1 MSYKISVIVPVY
13 NAEQYLNQCIDSI
26 LNQTIDSLELLL
38 LNDGSKDNSGA
49 ICDEYAKKYDNIRVF
64 HLENG
69 GPSRARNIGISEA
82 NGKFVGFVDSD
93 DYIESTMFEKMYL
106 KAQETGSEI
115 VMCSCYIDNEKEKTP
130 FVMNYKSLYENEDV
144 IKGLSSRYSTQDHT
158 GLFSV
163 CNKIINKSFISNN
176 NLHFDEDLIRA
187 EDAWFVFDC
196 LKYAKKVS
204 FINEPFYY
212 YRQVETSTMHTIQND
227 RFERSKAFRNKLQSE
242 NDSLNLTYDKNEFF
256 YEFLYECFTYCRAM
270 YQQKNVDAVNAV
282 INDDFFKNACNY
294 SACMPIHL
302 RLLCLLEKMN
312 VKNLL
317 KLLLK
322 LWAK

>member
-26 LNQTIDSLELLL
+26 LNQTLDSFELIL
-38 LNDGSKDNSGA
+38 LNDGSKDGSGA
-49 ICDEYAKKYDNIRVF
+49 ICDEYAEKYDNVSVY

-69 GPSRARNIGISEA
+69 GPARARNIGISKAKGEYI
-82 NGKFVGFVDSD
+82 GFVDSD
-93 DYIESTMFEKMYL
+93 DYIDEKMYEVL
-106 KAQETGSEI
+106 FSESQERNADI
-115 VMCSCYIDNEKEKTP
+115 VMCTYSIKSENET
-130 FVMNYKSLYENEDV
+130 VLCNMNYEAYYDSDSMKEL
-144 IKGLSSRYSTQDHT
+144 ILRYSSTDHN

-163 CNKIINKSFISNN
+163 CNKIFRRQLIVDNR
-176 NLHFDEDLIRA
+176 LVFDEQLIRA

-196 LKYAKKVS
+196 LKCAKKVS

-312 VKNLL
+312 LKNLL

>member
-26 LNQTIDSLELLL
+26 LNQTLDSFELIL
-38 LNDGSKDNSGA
+38 LNDGSKDGSGA
-49 ICDEYAKKYDNIRVF
+49 ICDEYADKYDNVSVY

-69 GPSRARNIGISEA
+69 GPARARNIGISKAKGEYI
-82 NGKFVGFVDSD
+82 GFVDSD
-93 DYIESTMFEKMYL
+93 DYIDEKMYEVL
-106 KAQETGSEI
+106 FSESQERNADI
-115 VMCSCYIDNEKEKTP
+115 VMCTYSIKSENET
-130 FVMNYKSLYENEDV
+130 VLCNMNYEAYYDSDSMKEL
-144 IKGLSSRYSTQDHT
+144 ILRYSSTDHN

-163 CNKIINKSFISNN
+163 CNKIFRRQLIVDNR
-176 NLHFDEDLIRA
+176 LVFDEQLIRA

-196 LKYAKKVS
+196 LKCAKKVS

-312 VKNLL
+312 LKNLL

>member
-26 LNQTIDSLELLL
+26 LNQTLDSFELIL
-38 LNDGSKDNSGA
+38 LNDGSKDGSGA
-49 ICDEYAKKYDNIRVF
+49 ICDEYAEKYDNVSVY

-69 GPSRARNIGISEA
+69 GPARARNIGISKAKGEYI
-82 NGKFVGFVDSD
+82 GFVDSD
-93 DYIESTMFEKMYL
+93 DYIDEKMYEVL
-106 KAQETGSEI
+106 FSESQERNADI
-115 VMCSCYIDNEKEKTP
+115 VMCTYSIKSENET
-130 FVMNYKSLYENEDV
+130 VLCNMNYEAYYDSDSMKEL
-144 IKGLSSRYSTQDHT
+144 ILRYSSTDHN

-163 CNKIINKSFISNN
+163 CNKIFRRQLIVDNR
-176 NLHFDEDLIRA
+176 LVFDEQLIRA

-196 LKYAKKVS
+196 LKCAKKVS

-270 YQQKNVDAVNAV
+270 YQKKNVDAVNAV